1 MIITRKAARWAH
13 LLKRE
18 ALGRTYAAQEDRSEQ
33 EAEPIATP
41 RVVVT
46 AMLPRPGRVYDND
59 NTDTA
64 VNTVATDL
72 PTRISSKSVSLALP
86 LPFPYYRRRCCYDY
100 YRNPDHY
107 RRSYPSAET
116 IDTLPSKADRPQH
129 GHEDLT
135 TLVQPRIVGE
145 RRAATTVAP
154 SLLSSPAPAIAV
166 APPSSTPT
174 SSCTTEEQQDA
185 SDAEQETGNGAS
197 LAIQAA
203 VAAVTVSVDSNRL
216 SRRNVLAA
224 RFCA

>member
-33 EAEPIATP
+33 ETEPVATP
-41 RVVVT
+41 RVVAT
-46 AMLPRPGRVYDND
+46 AMLPRPGRVDDND

-72 PTRISSKSVSLALP
+72 PTRTSSRSVALALP
-86 LPFPYYRRRCCYDY
+86 LPFYRRRCCYDY

-107 RRSYPSAET
+107 RRCYPSAG
-116 IDTLPSKADRPQH
+116 TLPSKADRPRH
-129 GHEDLT
+129 GHEDLET
-135 TLVQPRIVGE
+135 FVQPRIAGE
-145 RRAATTVAP
+145 RRAATTGAP
-154 SLLSSPAPAIAV
+154 SLLAPAVTLA
-166 APPSSTPT
+166 PSSSTQASP
-174 SSCTTEEQQDA
+174 CRAGEQQDA
-185 SDAEQETGNGAS
+185 ETGNGAS

-224 RFCA
+224 RVCA